1 MSILYL
7 TLLLLFSVNS
17 INSAEIISI
26 WHTESGAGDI
36 QDIEIL
42 KGHNEIL
49 LLVGVGPEAQFQ
61 LRSTE
66 SGELM
71 NSAPISTS
79 IDSRIA
85 MTPDSNR
92 FIHLNGGVAQI
103 RTLDKNYSMIGFFG
117 VDSDSIDYRFTN
129 IAIDPIRPLAYVT
142 IYGWT
147 GIYPNITIKS
157 KVSIY
162 NYETGEYVRDLTEL
176 GDFEYS
182 VIEVSNDG
190 RFLATLN
197 DGKTYLKV
205 WDLETLELFV
215 NEKLFDDN
223 LDNQCDSRDVKFSKF
238 NNEDLY
244 LSGNFSEKL
253 NREDL
258 GSGTYLFNIF
268 DKSRLLLLPD
278 AVYASDNLTL
288 LNNETRIFNSSRTR
302 IGVLNLNNSQLEWYG
317 VPPEYVFSSKVIYSE
332 VNNYFIGFA
341 NKGISK
347 FIYDSQADVIS
358 DYKEEIVVSPNPT
371 SSTININLQCN
382 DSQIDYSLYNSMGNL
397 IIQETVP
404 NTNTLQINMIDYASG
419 VFFLIVN
426 CGNEPNTYKIIRE

>member
-1 MSILYL
+1 MSSLYL
-7 TLLLLFSVNS
+7 ILLLIFSVNS
-17 INSAEIISI
+17 LKSAEITSI

-36 QDIEIL
+36 QDMEIL
-42 KGHNEIL
+42 KGHKEIL

-66 SGELM
+66 SGELI

-92 FIHLNGGVAQI
+92 FIHLNAGVAQI
-103 RTLDKNYSMIGFFG
+103 RTLDKNYSMIGYFG
-117 VDSDSIDYRFTN
+117 VDSDSINYRFTN

-147 GIYPNITIKS
+147 GIYPNITTKS

-162 NYETGEYVRDLTEL
+162 NYETGEYVQDLTEL

-205 WDLETLELFV
+205 WDLETLELIV
-215 NEKLFDDN
+215 NEKLFDDSEDIWCVSIDIKYSIN
-223 LDNQCDSRDVKFSKF
+223 KINMVYISGLFSKQIDSKRHNGVF
-238 NNEDLY
+238 A
-244 LSGNFSEKL
+244 
-253 NREDL
+253 
-258 GSGTYLFNIF
+258 F
-268 DKSRLLLLPD
+268 D
-278 AVYASDNLTL
+278 L
-288 LNNETRIFNSSRTR
+288 LNSKRTRIVPDGLYDGNQFQLLDNETRIFNSSRTR

-347 FIYDSQADVIS
+347 FIYDSQADIIS

-371 SSTININLQCN
+371 SSTISINQQCN
-382 DSQIDYSLYNSMGNL
+382 DSQIDYSIYNSMGNQ

-419 VFFLIVN
+419 VYFLVVN
-426 CGNEPNTYKIIRE
+426 CGNELKSYKIIRE